1 MQFILNNKQEKIE
14 GRESITIKELLEL
27 KKFSWKLMVVKING
41 KVIKKDDFDKAV
53 IREGDNVSVMLLMA
67 GG

>member
-1 MQFILNNKQEKIE
+1 MKFKLNNKPEEIE
-14 GRESITIKELLEL
+14 GKVKITVNELLEL

-41 KVIKKDDFDKAV
+41 EVIKKDDFAKAE
-53 IREGDNVSVMLLMA
+53 IHDGDNVSVMLLMA

>member
-1 MQFILNNKQEKIE
+1 MKFTLNNKQEEIKGKDKI
-14 GRESITIKELLEL
+14 TVQELLEM
-27 KKFSWKLMVVKING
+27 KKFSWKLMVVKVNG
-41 KVIKKDDFDKAV
+41 KVIKKEDFNKTD